1 MTDVDGRR
9 REHPTRSRRR
19 AGFVVAAWT
28 LIVVLASV
36 VDPAAILGPA
46 ASDPAAQRVG
56 SAGAVSVDSY
66 TVAHLLAYGV
76 LAWLVGVWLDF
87 GSDNSNG
94 VRTALVAV
102 GVAAAVGFGV
112 EILQVPVAARAG
124 STTDAVVNVVGA
136 VTGVT
141 ARAAVRTVRT
151 ARDGPRRGR

>member
-1 MTDVDGRR
+1 MTDVDDCGQ
-9 REHPTRSRRR
+9 EHPTRSRRR
-19 AGFVVAAWT
+19 AGGVAAAWT

-46 ASDPAAQRVG
+46 AGEAAAQSSG
-56 SAGAVSVDSY
+56 ATGAVRMDVY
-66 TVAHLLAYGV
+66 TVAHLVAYGV

-87 GSDNSNG
+87 GSADSNG
-94 VRTALVAV
+94 IRTAFVAV

-151 ARDGPRRGR
+151 GRDGARRGR